1 MARKAQRFEYFQSYE
16 TFLFLDCSRFCP
28 SVFLYLSSVVPSI
41 WLLEI
46 DKNRRRKMQ
55 MMVMKEEFNLT
66 DFNSTLSSTFNSSF
80 NGVFGNSIN
89 GTEDLQAIQTI
100 VGGVTTIVF
109 K

>member
-1 MARKAQRFEYFQSYE
+1 
-16 TFLFLDCSRFCP
+16 
-28 SVFLYLSSVVPSI
+28 
-41 WLLEI
+41 
-46 DKNRRRKMQ
+46 MQ

-66 DFNSTLSSTFNSSF
+66 DFNNTLSSTFNSSF